1 MEQQHI
7 SLKNVGNSQPMD
19 LAEARYEE
27 GTIAEDNLIVRIN
40 GILPDFSSL
49 GSEEKSERA
58 QEIKRQGIH
67 TNTSCSLYARINPD
81 RQIFHIL
88 VDIGEGIINS
98 IKKGPLQLGFDSRV
112 AIPDALLITHSH
124 DDHVKELSTLV
135 NEVIGNISTR
145 DLKIFCTTECR
156 DQLIEK
162 FPRLFGRSNNSTR
175 ISFISVDQA
184 KFLK

>member
-58 QEIKRQGIH
+58 QEIKRQGI
-67 TNTSCSLYARINPD
+67 TRTLLARYMLELIQTDKFFIYSLI
-81 RQIFHIL
+81 
-88 VDIGEGIINS
+88 
-98 IKKGPLQLGFDSRV
+98 
-112 AIPDALLITHSH
+112 
-124 DDHVKELSTLV
+124 
-135 NEVIGNISTR
+135 
-145 DLKIFCTTECR
+145 
-156 DQLIEK
+156 
-162 FPRLFGRSNNSTR
+162 
-175 ISFISVDQA
+175 
-184 KFLK
+184 